1 MTLTYGE
8 LAIGHGAVNWSYDGS
23 ELNTGPYAPT
33 VFLDAE
39 GPLASLTGQGSLAA
53 YAATNVA
60 PLLAATGTLRTSLS
74 APTGMLVALGASGRL
89 LTYTATGVMEH
100 GTGG

>member
-1 MTLTYGE
+1 MTTSGWGVGE
-8 LAIGHGAVNWSYDGS
+8 WHDMAWG
-23 ELNTGPYAPT
+23 TGVDYAYAPT

-53 YAATNVA
+53 YAATAVA

-74 APTGMLVALGASGRL
+74 APTGTLVALGASGRL